1 MDKREEILNSF
12 MLKISIGG
20 IEMAE
25 DKLNATIESL
35 FKGMD
40 SVVSTKTV
48 VGEAITVGETIILP
62 LVDVSF
68 GVGAGAYLDDKKNNG
83 GGGMGGKISPSAVLV
98 ISNGS
103 TRLVN
108 IRNQDAITKIL
119 DMVPD
124 LMDRF
129 GMKKEDDILEPKKK
143 EDKKEN

>member
-1 MDKREEILNSF
+1 
-12 MLKISIGG
+12 
-20 IEMAE
+20 MAE

-40 SVVSTKTV
+40 SVITTKTV
-48 VGEAITVGETIILP
+48 VGEAVTIGETIILP

-98 ISNGS
+98 IANG
-103 TRLVN
+103 TTKLVN
-108 IRNQDAITKIL
+108 IKNQDAITKIL

-124 LMDRF
+124 LMERF
-129 GMKKEDDILEPKKK
+129 GKKKDDDIFDSTTE
-143 EDKKEN
+143 ED